1 MVGSRHEPDPSQAVL
16 SAIRL
21 FCSAAPRDLRRS
33 IEEALEGDMDP
44 RMLLGD
50 VLIFNS
56 QPLGEETLS
65 AVDRVLAWERERRP
79 PALSDFSGALT
90 LGTER
95 DSTKVVIWRGD
106 ITTLAVD
113 CIVNAANDQG
123 LGCFVP
129 AHRCID
135 NAIHRAAGPR
145 LREACRAE
153 LAHRPGRSLPAGS
166 RPLVTPAF
174 SLPAKWVL
182 HVTGPALRYGTVMP
196 TAQEERLLA
205 EGYTGCLEAAMQQG
219 AKSIAFCCLSTGI
232 FSYPDK
238 LAAKT
243 ALNTVKTW
251 LEAHPNIFDLIIFDV
266 FTANNDTFYH
276 QYAPSV
282 FPLLLSER
290 NLEDLSEANLQ
301 KACQWLQE
309 AEAILVCAGAGMSVK
324 QGEMVYTSTADFA
337 RFYPNFR
344 ISRDWGYST
353 AYECMGIFEDRRV
366 TYQYRWGFWA
376 THAMNQRYRFT
387 PNDGYAALRRLI
399 GDKDYFVYTSN
410 ADGCFVRAD
419 FHPDNV
425 YTPQGDWQ
433 WYQCSRPC
441 SPQAFWPSKPLL
453 DRASQVLEKDG
464 SLPSASVPKCALC
477 NGPCLPNVRGGDWFL
492 ESPHESA
499 RLRYKS
505 WLKSMQDEGKR
516 VAIVEV
522 GAGFNTP
529 TVTRYPMEALA
540 RRLPGACLIRINP
553 TEAEVPG
560 DLPKAVSIMQGW
572 EALLKLLELQVPSET
587 SSKEAAETH

>member
-1 MVGSRHEPDPSQAVL
+1 MVGSGHEPDPSQAVL
-16 SAIRL
+16 SAIRQ
-21 FCSAAPRDLRRS
+21 FCIAAPRDLRRT
-33 IEEALEGDMDP
+33 IEEALETDMDP

-56 QPLGEETLS
+56 QPLGEETLA

-79 PALSDFSGALT
+79 PALSDFTGALT
-90 LGTER
+90 LGIER

-135 NAIHRAAGPR
+135 NVIHRAAGPR

-153 LAHRPGRSLPAGS
+153 LVHRPGRSLPAGS
-166 RPLVTPAF
+166 APLVTSAF

-182 HVTGPALRYGTVMP
+182 HVTGPALRYGAVMP
-196 TAQEERLLA
+196 TVQEERLLA
-205 EGYTGCLEAAMQQG
+205 AGYTGCLEAAMQQG

-232 FSYPDK
+232 FSYPAK

-251 LEAHPNIFDLIIFDV
+251 LETHPNVFDLIIFDV
-266 FTANNDTFYH
+266 FTAKDDTIYH
-276 QYAPSV
+276 QLAPQV

-290 NLEDLSEANLQ
+290 NLVDLSEANMQ
-301 KACQWLQE
+301 KASQWLRE

-366 TYQYRWGFWA
+366 SDQYRWGFWA

-387 PNDGYAALRRLI
+387 PNDGYTALRRLI
-399 GDKDYFVYTSN
+399 GEKDYFVYTSN

-419 FHPDNV
+419 FHPDHI

-433 WYQCSRPC
+433 WYQCAQPC

-453 DRASQVLEKDG
+453 DRAAQVLEKDG
-464 SLPSASVPKCALC
+464 GLPSASVPKCALC
-477 NGPCLPNVRGGDWFL
+477 SGPCLPNVRGGDWFL

-553 TEAEVPG
+553 TEAEVPA
-560 DLPKAVSIMQGW
+560 DLPKAVSIVEGW
-572 EALLKLLELQVPSET
+572 EALLKLLELQAPSET
-587 SSKEAAETH
+587 SSRQAAETH